1 MAKKQNS
8 VTPKPPKNF
17 SLLKAIQGKK
27 QGDIA
32 GESKLYRANLST
44 RDADARK
51 FISEN
56 ISSSNS
62 GKILPGTLVM
72 FNYFTPQL
80 QEDLEYYD
88 AMPCTIFFGL
98 FNSSKGPRVLG
109 WNLHYYPPKLRFQ
122 MMDKIFKVFK
132 EDYFN
137 RWGQGKPKNQIN
149 SFNYNHLM
157 RLFKS
162 NNLDFGIREYIPGLM
177 HNIKPIPPEYFQ
189 KAVFTEG
196 RFMKSTRDQIMKYW
210 KEQGRLIATMK
221 KF

>member
-1 MAKKQNS
+1 MAKKQNNIS
-8 VTPKPPKNF
+8 KPTKKF

-27 QGDIA
+27 QGDIK
-32 GESKLYRANLST
+32 GESKLYRANITT
-44 RDADARK
+44 RDANARK

-56 ISSSNS
+56 VSTSNS

-80 QEDLEYYD
+80 QEELEYYD

-122 MMDKIFKVFK
+122 LMDKIFNIFK
-132 EDYFN
+132 KDYIN
-137 RWGQGKPKNQIN
+137 LWGQDKTKNALN
-149 SFNYNHLM
+149 SFNYNYLM
-157 RLFKS
+157 KVFKS

-177 HNIKPIPPEYFQ
+177 HNIRQIPPEYFQ

-196 RFMKSTRDQIMKYW
+196 RFMKRTRDQILKYW
-210 KEQGRLIATMK
+210 RDQNRMIETMK